1 MGMAYTIRQL
11 EALEEALATGVLTAT
26 YDGKSVT
33 YRSVSELI
41 RAIDRVRAG
50 LAAMGL
56 LPERVRRAYAYVV
69 RA

>member
-1 MGMAYTIRQL
+1 MAYTIRQL

-33 YRSVSELI
+33 YRSVGELI

-50 LAAMGL
+50 LSAMGL
-56 LPERVRRAYAYVV
+56 LPERVRRTYAYLV